1 MANECAVCHKQG
13 ERVLRCSRCR
23 SREYCG
29 ADCQTK
35 DWPNHKAAC
44 RRQNYILK
52 VDLFPRH
59 FTNPRISRTL
69 SCPTTA
75 SFADLHNALQVA
87 FDWKNCHLYD
97 FEVLDHN
104 ETMGSEHRLVMKP
117 MLCKITDLDTL
128 DSDSDPAKD
137 SKRTKL
143 YQILDGERTTGKT
156 IHYMY
161 DFGDGWEHVITCSG
175 RADPT
180 TNFVV
185 LGGEGHGCAED
196 VGGYSGWVD
205 LLAAYESD
213 EPTEHQRHLM
223 SWFENEAHNKD
234 PRGLR
239 GAARYA
245 WDKDRINAILNEL
258 DTSKLPGHPTSI
270 LLVSLAKE
278 SWFDQMY
285 ASVLTELRSKTM
297 IKEVTDGASAMK
309 CIEETQ
315 KFGTIIVTDAA
326 IMEPEFV
333 AISRK
338 LVEYAK
344 ARGILIFGF
353 LLSSLTEP
361 PKFEELMK
369 SYGLGWKFGDYT
381 RETYDINKMA
391 DLNKKY
397 NLMPYSM
404 KAVSLKNT
412 RPEDRVYSGPG
423 RDKNQSPAVFAKYG
437 SSGGRIGW
445 IGDVNGEE
453 ETTTLLL
460 AMCGL

>member
-1 MANECAVCHKQG
+1 MANECAVCYKQV
-13 ERVLRCSRCR
+13 EKVLRCSRCR
-23 SREYCG
+23 SRQYCG
-29 ADCQTK
+29 TNCQAK
-35 DWPNHKAAC
+35 DWPTHKATC

-69 SCPTTA
+69 SCPATA
-75 SFADLHNALQVA
+75 SFADLHDALQVA

-97 FEVLDHN
+97 FEVLDNN

-117 MLCKITDLDTL
+117 VLFKITDLDTL
-128 DSDSDPAKD
+128 DADGDQAKE
-137 SKRTKL
+137 SRRTKL
-143 YQILDGERTTGKT
+143 YQILDGARTRGKT

-161 DFGDGWEHVITCSG
+161 DFGDGWEHVITCSE
-175 RADPT
+175 RADST
-180 TNFVV
+180 TKFVV

-196 VGGYSGWVD
+196 VGGYGGWVD
-205 LLAAYESD
+205 LIAAYESD
-213 EPTEHQRHLM
+213 EPTEGQRHLM

-239 GAARYA
+239 GAAKYT
-245 WDKDRINAILNEL
+245 WDKDRINAILEEF
-258 DTSKLPGHPTSI
+258 DTSKLPGHFGSI

-278 SWFDQMY
+278 SFFDQMY
-285 ASVLTELRSKTM
+285 ASALTQLRSKTT
-297 IKEVTDGASAMK
+297 IKEVTYGASAMK
-309 CIEETQ
+309 CIEESHN
-315 KFGTIIVTDAA
+315 FGAIIVTDAA
-326 IMEPEFV
+326 IMEFEFNT
-333 AISRK
+333 ISQK

-344 ARGILIFGF
+344 AGGVLIFGF
-353 LLSSLTEP
+353 LTPSLAAP
-361 PKFEELMK
+361 PKFEKLME
-369 SYGLGWKFGDYT
+369 SYGLDWKFGDYT
-381 RETYDINKMA
+381 RETYNINRMA

-404 KAVSLKNT
+404 KAVSLKNA

-423 RDKNQSPAVFAKYG
+423 RAKDQSPAIFTKYG
-437 SSGGRIGW
+437 SHGGQIGW

>member
-1 MANECAVCHKQG
+1 
-13 ERVLRCSRCR
+13 
-23 SREYCG
+23 
-29 ADCQTK
+29 
-35 DWPNHKAAC
+35 
-44 RRQNYILK
+44 
-52 VDLFPRH
+52 
-59 FTNPRISRTL
+59 
-69 SCPTTA
+69 
-75 SFADLHNALQVA
+75 
-87 FDWKNCHLYD
+87 
-97 FEVLDHN
+97 
-104 ETMGSEHRLVMKP
+104 MGSEHRLVMKP
-117 MLCKITDLDTL
+117 LLCKITDLDTL
-128 DSDSDPAKD
+128 DADGDPAKD

-143 YQILDGERTTGKT
+143 YQILDGARTSGKT

-161 DFGDGWEHVITCSG
+161 DFGDGWEHDMDV
-175 RADPT
+175 RKMW
-180 TNFVV
+180 
-185 LGGEGHGCAED
+185 EGIVD
-196 VGGYSGWVD
+196 WVD
-205 LLAAYESD
+205 LIAAYESD
-213 EPTEHQRHLM
+213 EPTEHQRHLI
-223 SWFENEAHNKD
+223 SWFENQAHNKD

-239 GAARYA
+239 GAAKYA

-258 DTSKLPGHPTSI
+258 DTSKLPGHSTSI
-270 LLVSLAKE
+270 LLLSLAKE

-297 IKEVTDGASAMK
+297 VKEVTDGASAMK
-309 CIEETQ
+309 CIKETQ
-315 KFGTIIVTDAA
+315 NFGTIIVTDAA

-344 ARGILIFGF
+344 AGGILIFGF
-353 LLSSLTEP
+353 LMSSLTEP

-369 SYGLGWKFGDYT
+369 SYGLDWKFGDYT

-412 RPEDRVYSGPG
+412 RPEDRVYSGPD
-423 RDKNQSPAVFAKYG
+423 RDKNLSPAVFAKYG